1 MFYTFIVSFYLFVT
15 FSHSKLIFSL
25 SFTRSFFHSFN
36 RRVILPLI
44 HLPIHSPTYANTH
57 PSHFS
62 VQPFTYSLLHLLLQY
77 VERCG
82 HIASTSMKNIS
93 AILSTEVV
101 FLFAGTVKEGSPTKN
116 VLEHLSKKI
125 SVDWRTLGRRLSFD
139 EADLQEFDRG
149 HEEISEKAYA
159 MLLRWKQRKGSDATY
174 RVLNNALRQT
184 LVNRTDLAQ
193 EFCCFTEQGF

>member
-1 MFYTFIVSFYLFVT
+1 
-15 FSHSKLIFSL
+15 
-25 SFTRSFFHSFN
+25 
-36 RRVILPLI
+36 
-44 HLPIHSPTYANTH
+44 
-57 PSHFS
+57 
-62 VQPFTYSLLHLLLQY
+62 
-77 VERCG
+77 
-82 HIASTSMKNIS
+82 MKNIS

-159 MLLRWKQRKGSDATY
+159 LLLRWKQRKGSDATY
-174 RVLNNALRQT
+174 RVLNNALRET
-184 LVNRTDLAQ
+184 LVDRTDLAQ